1 MTTVVVP
8 TSSFRDGQE
17 TLFSSFR
24 TSRTNSTPLLM
35 RSLILSKNSFI
46 DRQSCGAPPLKDLA
60 GQEGLEPPT
69 CGFGDRRSTNSS
81 YWPVSE
87 IGHDSCRIMIR
98 KKHHPSKRIIWFHDV
113 PYEFCKCD
121 RISSIPISQLSSSC
135 FW

>member
-60 GQEGLEPPT
+60 GQERLEPPT

-81 YWPVSE
+81 YWPVHRRRQNAEGGKQKWARSAF
-87 IGHDSCRIMIR
+87 CLL
-98 KKHHPSKRIIWFHDV
+98 PSA
-113 PYEFCKCD
+113 FCLLPSAFWSPAT
-121 RISSIPISQLSSSC
+121 SSLYA
-135 FW
+135 

>member
-1 MTTVVVP
+1 MTIVVVP

-46 DRQSCGAPPLKDLA
+46 DRQSCGAPPLKDVA

-81 YWPVSE
+81 YWPALNRNASLTGCKNRPRITYLVSLWMVWARHLLQNFFNSRRSVVAFLFLVE
-87 IGHDSCRIMIR
+87 
-98 KKHHPSKRIIWFHDV
+98 V
-113 PYEFCKCD
+113 
-121 RISSIPISQLSSSC
+121 
-135 FW
+135 

>member
-81 YWPVSE
+81 YWPVHRRRRSE
-87 IGHDSCRIMIR
+87 ERRVGKEGRYGR
-98 KKHHPSKRIIWFHDV
+98 AGG
-113 PYEFCKCD
+113 
-121 RISSIPISQLSSSC
+121 Q
-135 FW
+135 

>member
-46 DRQSCGAPPLKDLA
+46 DRQSCGPPPLKDLA
-60 GQEGLEPPT
+60 GREGLEPPT
-69 CGFGDRRSTNSS
+69 SGLGYRRSTYSC
-81 YWPVSE
+81 YWPGPRPSRQGEVVSLYLL
-87 IGHDSCRIMIR
+87 
-98 KKHHPSKRIIWFHDV
+98 PTA
-113 PYEFCKCD
+113 FC
-121 RISSIPISQLSSSC
+121 
-135 FW
+135 

>member
-81 YWPVSE
+81 YWPVHCRRQKAPATSSLYARSE
-87 IGHDSCRIMIR
+87 ERRVGKECRSR
-98 KKHHPSKRIIWFHDV
+98 CATYR
-113 PYEFCKCD
+113 
-121 RISSIPISQLSSSC
+121 
-135 FW
+135 